1 MTFLTDLNSSEVLE
15 CIQHGVII
23 TDLKGRVIY
32 CNSATE
38 QIFGYSEDE
47 IVSEHIRM
55 LYGDEDFTP
64 FRELIQNCI
73 YGSSVRGNWHGKKK
87 NGDKVWLDVR
97 AKMIER
103 EGSDSVCLIS
113 LVEIEKLIHT
123 EQRLKR
129 NEALSHAIFN
139 ASTDAIITFNESGK
153 ILSCNRAALTLF
165 GYQKKEL
172 IKKPVH
178 ILFSSPFSEQ
188 MEGNVAK
195 STPIELKGIIG
206 RSSEIQG
213 KNRDQKV
220 FPLELNV
227 TEVEWEGAKIYTGI
241 IRDLSARRNLER
253 RILESGQE
261 ERRNIGREL
270 HDGLGQMLTGI
281 RMLSENLA
289 KKLKIKNVE
298 GADEV
303 GDIATMISEADEFAR
318 TLARGLVQV
327 DLEKKGLSVALQ
339 NICKQTEKLTGVS
352 CEFYDLDDAEV
363 KNHSLGLH
371 LYRIAQE
378 AINNAIKHGDPD
390 YIRVRL
396 SNNEYHTALSIF
408 DNGVGFPDRPED
420 DCGSGIEIMK
430 HRARIMGGVLEIS
443 RTTDGFTQVRC
454 IIPNNLQHFD

>member
-1 MTFLTDLNSSEVLE
+1 MTFLAEYISSEILE

-23 TDLKGRVIY
+23 TDLKGRIIY

-38 QIFGYSEDE
+38 RIFGYSEDE
-47 IVSEHIRM
+47 IVGQHIRK
-55 LYGDEDFTP
+55 LYGDEDYTP
-64 FRELIQNCI
+64 FKKVISNCI
-73 YGSSVRGNWHGKKK
+73 QGSSVRGNWHGVKKCE
-87 NGDKVWLDVR
+87 NKVWLDVR
-97 AKMIER
+97 ARMVER
-103 EGSDSVCLIS
+103 SENESICVIS

-123 EQRLKR
+123 EKRLKK
-129 NEALSHAIFN
+129 NEALSHTIFN
-139 ASTDAIITFNESGK
+139 ASSDAIITFNEDGR
-153 ILSCNRAALTLF
+153 ILSCNRAALSLF
-165 GYQKKEL
+165 GYQKEEL
-172 IKKPVH
+172 IDKPVH
-178 ILFSSPFSEQ
+178 LLFSSPFSEL
-188 MEGNVAK
+188 MEGKNVK
-195 STPIELKGIIG
+195 SISSDLTEIIG
-206 RSSEIQG
+206 RSKEIQG
-213 KNRDQKV
+213 KSKDQKV

-227 TEVEWEGAKIYTGI
+227 TEVEWEGVKIYTGI

-289 KKLKIKNVE
+289 KKLKAKEQE
-298 GADEV
+298 GAEEV
-303 GDIATMISEADEFAR
+303 EEIAMMIREADEFAR

-339 NICKQTEKLTGVS
+339 DLCKQTEKLTGVA
-352 CEFYDLDDAEV
+352 CEFYDLEDAEV
-363 KNHSLGLH
+363 KNHSLALH

-378 AINNAIKHGDPD
+378 AINNAVKHGNPD
-390 YIRVRL
+390 YLMVRL
-396 SNNEYHTALSIF
+396 SNNEYHTSLSVF
-408 DNGVGFPDRPED
+408 DNGVGFPEWPID
-420 DCGSGIEIMK
+420 DYGSGIEIMK

>member
-23 TDLKGRVIY
+23 TDLKGRMIY
-32 CNSATE
+32 SNSATE
-38 QIFGYSEDE
+38 QTFGYSEDE
-47 IVSEHIRM
+47 IVGEHIRM

-64 FRELIQNCI
+64 FRELIHKCI
-73 YGSSVRGNWHGKKK
+73 HGSSVRGNWHGKKK
-87 NGDKVWLDVR
+87 SGDKVWLDVR
-97 AKMIER
+97 AKMIKHEV
-103 EGSDSVCLIS
+103 SDSVCLIS
-113 LVEIEKLIHT
+113 LVEIEKLIHA

-139 ASTDAIITFNESGK
+139 ASTDAIITFNESGE
-153 ILSCNRAALTLF
+153 ILSCNRAALSLF
-165 GYQKKEL
+165 GYQKEEL
-172 IKKPVH
+172 KKKPIH

-195 STPIELKGIIG
+195 STPIELTGIIG

-213 KNRDQKV
+213 INRDQKV

-241 IRDLSARRNLER
+241 IRDLSARRYLER

-289 KKLKIKNVE
+289 KKLKIKNIE

-303 GDIATMISEADEFAR
+303 GEIAKMVHEADEFAR

-339 NICKQTEKLTGVS
+339 NICNQTEKLTGVT
-352 CEFYDLDDAEV
+352 CEFYDLEDAEV

-371 LYRIAQE
+371 LYRITQE

-408 DNGVGFPDRPED
+408 DNGVGFPDNPDD

-430 HRARIMGGVLEIS
+430 HRARIMGGILEIS